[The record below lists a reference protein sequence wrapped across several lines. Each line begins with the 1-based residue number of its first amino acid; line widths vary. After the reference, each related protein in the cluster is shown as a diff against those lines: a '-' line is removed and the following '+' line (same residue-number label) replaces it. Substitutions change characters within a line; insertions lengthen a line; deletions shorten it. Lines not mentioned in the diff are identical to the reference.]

1 MVPRPL
7 DCTQSGPEYASGGIP
22 GASGVPADRAMAFLS
37 KSFLDVRKSAESDLK
52 LISTRTQGLKKI
64 AEQLDDWENI
74 KLPAV
79 FPLKDKDKDV
89 TAGTLIR
96 KIKDRS
102 LEITKPLGERALS
115 IDSELDLFFKSWEQH
130 VPPALSKLK
139 KFQDAGNAGRAP
151 VSLKPFDGRQFI
163 NLDEWNK
170 AVKAHTWPLGESWT
184 VPLQRAMKEAAA
196 AAASAA
202 ATSPPAAGPRSPA
215 EFLEAVKKNLKL
227 SASKDFSSELHP
239 DVLPLDVPEVLESF
253 VRNSEVLLDHLGM
266 DKAVATKV
274 RSTIRTLRAG
284 TAGAASDAAADV
296 DARVQEIMR
305 STGYRLDESDA
316 GWWSAHASSQHGAA
330 QGGAQAQGATG
341 KVAVKAGVLKKGE
354 AQEEIQQEQ
363 TQPQQPQPPVA
374 QQKQRKFAIVTTAS
388 LPWMTGTAVN
398 PLLRAAYLAALGKG
412 VEVTLLVPWLARAE
426 QGLVYPRNMT
436 FDSPAEQEAYMRKWL
451 LERVGFQ
458 PDMKIAFY
466 PGRFS
471 TEKRSI
477 LAVGDISSFIPDGD
491 ADVAVLEEPEHLT
504 WYYHGRRWTDKFKH
518 VVGII
523 HTNYLEYVRREKNG
537 PLQAFLLEHVNNWM
551 VRCYCNNV
559 VRLSAATQDFPRAS
573 VCNVH
578 GVGVKFLNIG
588 QRVAAEMQDGGK
600 PFSQGAYYLGKMV
613 WGKGYR
619 ELVDLLAENRGA
631 LGGLK
636 VDVFGSGEDSE
647 AVRAEAKA
655 KGLTMKFHAGRD
667 HADSSLHK
675 FKVFINPS
683 LSDVVC
689 TTTAEAL
696 AMGKIVVCADHP
708 SNDFFRSFPNCFI
721 YRNQQEFVEKVQQA
735 MASQPQ
741 PLSDQ
746 QRHML
751 SWEAATERFLRSSGI
766 EHELSHLLPSPV
778 PSTAALSRSPST
790 LSLTA
795 PAAAVDFS
803 SPPTPSAAT
812 AAAAGA
818 DGSTRLST
826 RSRSSG
832 DLLGAASAASPAS
845 SPTASASASPAAAT
859 GLVYSASAF
868 DLSAPTS
875 SGSSASTSDGVVSF
889 AFDEPQGQ
897 VQLSTS
903 LALPQEALFSNTSDA
918 WNTQPH
924 SQNQANQASQAHV
937 PSHAAAAHSRNTL
950 LPSASLSLS
959 VSAPDLTDLT
969 DRFLSF
975 SHFMASGIEAARLA
989 SGALPNTMHVDE
1001 EMSKDLGLPH
1011 PWAQR
1016 PSYGCRSCEG
1026 GGWGRD
1032 RGWGGMGDDDGSA
1045 ESSNRQQRSVGTT
1058 SQDLMPLFERY
1069 GTVSDI
1075 FIPKDKRTG
1084 TSRGFAF
1091 VRFKHEDEAA
1101 KAVERLDGTTVDG
1114 REIMVKFAKYG
1125 RNEEIIDKGM
1135 ITEVGPPPPPSMHHG
1150 PRGTHSLPNLPSPTL
1165 APSLPLTPPPSPLL
1179 PPVLLPP
1186 ASPPTLPLPLP
1197 YLPSLPF
1204 PAPLSPP
1211 QTPSPRPHPAF
1222 PQLRSCPL
1230 SRPPSVF

>member
-7 DCTQSGPEYASGGIP
+7 DCTQSGPEYAAGGIP

-115 IDSELDLFFKSWEQH
+115 IDSELDLFFKNWEQH

-170 AVKAHTWPLGESWT
+170 AVKAHTWPLGENWT

-196 AAASAA
+196 AAAAA
-202 ATSPPAAGPRSPA
+202 AANSPPAAGPRSPA

-227 SASKDFSSELHP
+227 SASKDFLSELHP
-239 DVLPLDVPEVLESF
+239 DVLPLDVPELLESF

-284 TAGAASDAAADV
+284 TAGVAHDAAADV

-316 GWWSAHASSQHGAA
+316 GWWSALALAHASSQHGAA
-330 QGGAQAQGATG
+330 AGCAQAQGATG

-354 AQEEIQQEQ
+354 AQEEIQHEQ
-363 TQPQQPQPPVA
+363 TQQPQPQPA
-374 QQKQRKFAIVTTAS
+374 QHKQRKFAIVTTAS

-398 PLLRAAYLAALGKG
+398 PLLRAAYLAALGKS
-412 VEVTLLVPWLARAE
+412 VEVTLLVPWLVRAE
-426 QGLVYPRNMT
+426 QALVYPRNMS

-647 AVRAEAKA
+647 AVRSEAKA
-655 KGLTMKFHAGRD
+655 KGLSMKFHAGRD

-766 EHELSHLLPSPV
+766 EHELTHLLPSPV
-778 PSTAALSRSPST
+778 PSTAALSHSPST
-790 LSLTA
+790 LTLTAA
-795 PAAAVDFS
+795 PAAGAVAAGDCS
-803 SPPTPSAAT
+803 SPPTPSAA
-812 AAAAGA
+812 AAGA
-818 DGSTRLST
+818 ADGLTRLST
-826 RSRSSG
+826 RSHSCG
-832 DLLGAASAASPAS
+832 DLMSASAAASPAS
-845 SPTASASASPAAAT
+845 SPTASPAAT
-859 GLVYSASAF
+859 GMVHIESAF

-875 SGSSASTSDGVVSF
+875 SGSSASRSDRVASF
-889 AFDEPQGQ
+889 AFDEPPQA
-897 VQLSTS
+897 QLSTS
-903 LALPQEALFSNTSDA
+903 LALPQESLLSSTTHA
-918 WNTQPH
+918 WNTQH
-924 SQNQANQASQAHV
+924 QSQNQANQAHV

-959 VSAPDLTDLT
+959 VSAPDLTGLT

-975 SHFMASGIEAARLA
+975 SHFMASGIEPARLA
-989 SGALPNTMHVDE
+989 SGALPNTMHIDE
-1001 EMSKDLGLPH
+1001 EMCKDLGVPH

-1016 PSYGCRSCEG
+1016 PSYG
-1026 GGWGRD
+1026 W
-1032 RGWGGMGDDDGSA
+1032 
-1045 ESSNRQQRSVGTT
+1045 
-1058 SQDLMPLFERY
+1058 
-1069 GTVSDI
+1069 
-1075 FIPKDKRTG
+1075 
-1084 TSRGFAF
+1084 
-1091 VRFKHEDEAA
+1091 
-1101 KAVERLDGTTVDG
+1101 
-1114 REIMVKFAKYG
+1114 
-1125 RNEEIIDKGM
+1125 
-1135 ITEVGPPPPPSMHHG
+1135 
-1150 PRGTHSLPNLPSPTL
+1150 
-1165 APSLPLTPPPSPLL
+1165 
-1179 PPVLLPP
+1179 
-1186 ASPPTLPLPLP
+1186 
-1197 YLPSLPF
+1197 
-1204 PAPLSPP
+1204 
-1211 QTPSPRPHPAF
+1211 
-1222 PQLRSCPL
+1222 
-1230 SRPPSVF
+1230 

>member
-7 DCTQSGPEYASGGIP
+7 DCTQSGPDYAAGGVVSGVP
-22 GASGVPADRAMAFLS
+22 GVPGVLGAPGVPADRAMAFLS

-102 LEITKPLGERALS
+102 MEITKPLGERALS
-115 IDSELDLFFKSWEQH
+115 IDSELDLFFKNWEQH

-139 KFQDAGNAGRAP
+139 KFQDAGTAAGRAP

-170 AVKAHTWPLGESWT
+170 AVKAHKWPLGESWT

-196 AAASAA
+196 AAAAA
-202 ATSPPAAGPRSPA
+202 AAASPPAAGPRSPA
-215 EFLEAVKKNLKL
+215 EFLEAVKNHLKL

-239 DVLPLDVPEVLESF
+239 DVLPLDVPELLESF
-253 VRNSEVLLDHLGM
+253 ARNSEVLLDHLGM

-284 TAGAASDAAADV
+284 TSGAAPNATPDV
-296 DARVQEIMR
+296 DARVQQIMR
-305 STGYRLDESDA
+305 STGYRLDESEA
-316 GWWSAHASSQHGAA
+316 GWWSALALAHASSQQ
-330 QGGAQAQGATG
+330 QGGQAQTAEKVEAGG
-341 KVAVKAGVLKKGE
+341 KSAVKAGVLKKGE
-354 AQEEIQQEQ
+354 LPEEEILQQQLEV
-363 TQPQQPQPPVA
+363 QPQQPAQPA

-412 VEVTLLVPWLARAE
+412 VQVTLLVPWLARDE

-436 FDSPAEQEAYMRKWL
+436 FESPAEQEAYMRKWL
-451 LERVGFQ
+451 EERVGFQ

-578 GVGVKFLNIG
+578 GVGVKFLDIG
-588 QRVAAEMQDGGK
+588 QRVAREMHAGGK

-619 ELVDLLAENRGA
+619 ELVDLLAENRDA
-631 LGGLK
+631 LGGIK
-636 VDVFGSGEDSE
+636 VDVFGSGEDSD
-647 AVRAEAKA
+647 AVRAEARA
-655 KGLTMKFHAGRD
+655 KGLSMKFHAGRD
-667 HADSSLHK
+667 HADASLHK

-721 YRNQQEFVEKVQQA
+721 YRNQKEFVEKVREA
-735 MASQPQ
+735 MASQPM
-741 PLSDQ
+741 PLSEQ

-766 EHELSHLLPSPV
+766 EHELTHLLPAPA
-778 PSTAALSRSPST
+778 PATNLTAAVTTPASAAPSRSAST

-795 PAAAVDFS
+795 LAAESAASAAAA
-803 SPPTPSAAT
+803 PPTPSAASLP
-812 AAAAGA
+812 APA
-818 DGSTRLST
+818 RLST
-826 RSRSSG
+826 RSQSCN
-832 DLLGAASAASPAS
+832 DLTAGAAMGGAAGASPAS
-845 SPTASASASPAAAT
+845 TPSSASPVASAM
-859 GLVYSASAF
+859 VHSASAF
-868 DLSAPTS
+868 DLSAPS
-875 SGSSASTSDGVVSF
+875 SSNSSDDLFSF
-889 AFDEPQGQ
+889 PLDQQAQF
-897 VQLSTS
+897 STS
-903 LALPQEALFSNTSDA
+903 LALPQDALLTTPTPV
-918 WNTQPH
+918 WNNH
-924 SQNQANQASQAHV
+924 NQAQAHP
-937 PSHAAAAHSRNTL
+937 PSHVAHSRSTA

-975 SHFMASGIEAARLA
+975 AHYMASGIEPARLA
-989 SGALPNTMHVDE
+989 FGALPNTMHIDE
-1001 EMSKDLGLPH
+1001 ALSKDLGVPS

-1016 PSYGCRSCEG
+1016 PSYG
-1026 GGWGRD
+1026 W
-1032 RGWGGMGDDDGSA
+1032 
-1045 ESSNRQQRSVGTT
+1045 
-1058 SQDLMPLFERY
+1058 
-1069 GTVSDI
+1069 
-1075 FIPKDKRTG
+1075 
-1084 TSRGFAF
+1084 
-1091 VRFKHEDEAA
+1091 
-1101 KAVERLDGTTVDG
+1101 
-1114 REIMVKFAKYG
+1114 
-1125 RNEEIIDKGM
+1125 
-1135 ITEVGPPPPPSMHHG
+1135 
-1150 PRGTHSLPNLPSPTL
+1150 
-1165 APSLPLTPPPSPLL
+1165 
-1179 PPVLLPP
+1179 
-1186 ASPPTLPLPLP
+1186 
-1197 YLPSLPF
+1197 
-1204 PAPLSPP
+1204 
-1211 QTPSPRPHPAF
+1211 
-1222 PQLRSCPL
+1222 
-1230 SRPPSVF
+1230 

>member
-1 MVPRPL
+1 
-7 DCTQSGPEYASGGIP
+7 
-22 GASGVPADRAMAFLS
+22 MAFLS
-37 KSFLDVRKSAESDLK
+37 KSLLDVRKSAESDLK

-115 IDSELDLFFKSWEQH
+115 IDSELDLFFKNWEQH

-170 AVKAHTWPLGESWT
+170 AVKAHKWPLGENWT

-196 AAASAA
+196 AAAAA
-202 ATSPPAAGPRSPA
+202 AAASPPAAGPRSPA

-239 DVLPLDVPEVLESF
+239 DVLPLDVPELLESF
-253 VRNSEVLLDHLGM
+253 ARNSEVLLDHLGM

-284 TAGAASDAAADV
+284 NAGAAPDAAADV
-296 DARVQEIMR
+296 DARVEEIMR

-316 GWWSAHASSQHGAA
+316 GWWSALALAHASSQHGAA
-330 QGGAQAQGATG
+330 QGSAQAQGKVGAGG
-341 KVAVKAGVLKKGE
+341 KSAVKAGVLKKGE
-354 AQEEIQQEQ
+354 AQGEIQQEQ
-363 TQPQQPQPPVA
+363 PQPA
-374 QQKQRKFAIVTTAS
+374 QPKQRKFAIVTTAS

-426 QGLVYPRNMT
+426 QGLVYPRNLT
-436 FDSPAEQEAYMRKWL
+436 FESPAEQEAYMRKWL

-537 PLQAFLLEHVNNWM
+537 PMQAFLLEHVNNWM

-655 KGLTMKFHAGRD
+655 KGLSMKFHAGRD
-667 HADSSLHK
+667 HADASLHK

-708 SNDFFRSFPNCFI
+708 SNDFFRAFPNCLI

-766 EHELSHLLPSPV
+766 EHELSHLLPSAV

-790 LSLTA
+790 LSLTTA
-795 PAAAVDFS
+795 PAGATAAAGDCS
-803 SPPTPSAAT
+803 TPPTPSAA
-812 AAAAGA
+812 AAAAAAAAA
-818 DGSTRLST
+818 DGSARLST
-826 RSRSSG
+826 RSRSCG
-832 DLLGAASAASPAS
+832 DLTAADASPAS
-845 SPTASASASPAAAT
+845 SPPASPAAAGMVHST
-859 GLVYSASAF
+859 SAF

-875 SGSSASTSDGVVSF
+875 SGSSAIGSSSRSNGVVSY
-889 AFDEPQGQ
+889 AFDEPQA
-897 VQLSTS
+897 QLSTS
-903 LALPQEALFSNTSDA
+903 LALPQDSLLSSTTQA
-918 WNTQPH
+918 WNSQYQGQNQN
-924 SQNQANQASQAHV
+924 QNQANQANQAHV
-937 PSHAAAAHSRNTL
+937 PSQAATRSRNTL

-975 SHFMASGIEAARLA
+975 SHFMASGIEPARLA
-989 SGALPNTMHVDE
+989 SGALPNTMHIDE
-1001 EMSKDLGLPH
+1001 EMCKDLGLPP

-1016 PSYGCRSCEG
+1016 PSYG
-1026 GGWGRD
+1026 W
-1032 RGWGGMGDDDGSA
+1032 
-1045 ESSNRQQRSVGTT
+1045 
-1058 SQDLMPLFERY
+1058 
-1069 GTVSDI
+1069 
-1075 FIPKDKRTG
+1075 
-1084 TSRGFAF
+1084 
-1091 VRFKHEDEAA
+1091 
-1101 KAVERLDGTTVDG
+1101 
-1114 REIMVKFAKYG
+1114 
-1125 RNEEIIDKGM
+1125 
-1135 ITEVGPPPPPSMHHG
+1135 
-1150 PRGTHSLPNLPSPTL
+1150 
-1165 APSLPLTPPPSPLL
+1165 
-1179 PPVLLPP
+1179 
-1186 ASPPTLPLPLP
+1186 
-1197 YLPSLPF
+1197 
-1204 PAPLSPP
+1204 
-1211 QTPSPRPHPAF
+1211 
-1222 PQLRSCPL
+1222 
-1230 SRPPSVF
+1230 